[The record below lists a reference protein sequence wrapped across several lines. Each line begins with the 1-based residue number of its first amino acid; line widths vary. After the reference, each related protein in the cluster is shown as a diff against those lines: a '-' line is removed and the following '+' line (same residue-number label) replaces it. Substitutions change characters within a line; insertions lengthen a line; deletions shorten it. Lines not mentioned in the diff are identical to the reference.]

1 MKLDADSVA
10 VSSLTLDPDYADAA
24 EVQRIRLN
32 KTKSR
37 DRDHYKN
44 WWNPIV
50 ALTICSSFWH
60 IILSSLHFGCT
71 QSAAKLWSWRRSW
84 PILLSSRARAPSWAR
99 DWAQVSTLSRAAF
112 TSSAV
117 RCPPTGRSLTARSLT
132 ANVLANSRKRDWK
145 QEWRHPLSYDTF
157 WW

>member
-1 MKLDADSVA
+1 M
-10 VSSLTLDPDYADAA
+10 
-24 EVQRIRLN
+24 
-32 KTKSR
+32 
-37 DRDHYKN
+37 
-44 WWNPIV
+44 
-50 ALTICSSFWH
+50 CSSFWH

-99 DWAQVSTLSRAAF
+99 DWAQVSTLSRAAL

-145 QEWRHPLSYDTF
+145 NKSSNLNYLYNWGRCIQTPPSQRSTDPKPVCHFDPQLMQIHVSYRAF
-157 WW
+157 G